1 MAKNKKPV
9 VKDMKE
15 IASLKASTPGAL
27 PGPAAPFD
35 IDKASE
41 GPQETIELDNEDV
54 GLDDDSEFNVEEND
68 DGSATITASDDDDGV
83 SENMKDFDVNLAT
96 ILDPNDLDELAE
108 RYLQL
113 IEQDEESRK
122 ERDKQQADGFR
133 RAGLGGPAPG
143 GADFEG
149 ASRVTHPIL
158 SQSYVDFSAASIKE
172 LFPPQG
178 PVRTHIVGKITDEK
192 IEKANRKRDFMNHQL
207 TQEIPEYR
215 DELEILLTQLPA
227 GGSQF
232 MKVYWS
238 KAMGRATVEFVPID
252 DFILPYNAKSYRK
265 AQRKF
270 HRLHRAQWEYDRD
283 VEAGMYVDVEAR
295 PQPPGSMM
303 DQTKSSQQTDKIE
316 GKNAGDVVED
326 SEYEFFEG
334 SVLESTFDDPLRP
347 KGRDAPYII
356 TIDSGSRKVLSL
368 YRNWA
373 EDDKKLEEL
382 KYIVKF
388 GFIPWRGAYD
398 IGLPHL
404 IGDLSSAM
412 TGALRALLDSA
423 HIQNS
428 ATAIKLKGRPGGQ
441 TVSINPTQVG
451 EIDAIGGDD
460 IRKVMMPIQFNGP
473 SPVLL
478 QLLGYLTTAAESV
491 VSTSDEKIADGGTNM
506 PVGTT
511 IALIEQG
518 AKTYSSIH
526 ARLHHSQAECMEIL
540 HRINRDNLPA
550 KTKYGSDDEDVISNK
565 DFEGPMDIQPV
576 SDPNIFS
583 ETQRF
588 AQIQAVIALK
598 TQFPGALNDGKILT
612 RMLQLM
618 KLPDYKDLLNTPPDP
633 KPTNPVSENVM
644 MAMGKPT
651 MAFPEQ
657 DHLAHIQVHLDFLR
671 HPMFGANPLIAKVLI
686 PPMLEHVKQ
695 HMLFYYADLM
705 RLQGR
710 SELGE
715 PIEKRAREDK
725 TWQGD
730 RDISEALA
738 KASPITFKA
747 IESTMQGIPPVLQK
761 AQELM
766 QKLMQP
772 PPPSDPQTMVAMK
785 ELEQR
790 STEHQ
795 ADTQLA
801 TRRLQLQGQ
810 KQATDQQNKATSQAA
825 AANKTQMQIGAT
837 QENAQLEAQTEIQV
851 QTMKDETEIDKTAR
865 NNATALDIAAMEGRD
880 NRLTDGGS
888 MGD

>member
-1 MAKNKKPV
+1 MAKNKKPPV
-9 VKDMKE
+9 TDMKE
-15 IASLKASTPGAL
+15 IAGLKSATPGAL
-27 PGPAAPFD
+27 PAAAAPFD
-35 IDKASE
+35 TDKESESPTEQLEID
-41 GPQETIELDNEDV
+41 DEDV
-54 GLDDDSEFNVEEND
+54 GIDDADSEFHIEENE
-68 DGSATITASDDDDGV
+68 DGSATV
-83 SENMKDFDVNLAT
+83 SGKDKEIEGAKDFDANLAEVLPSDV
-96 ILDPNDLDELAE
+96 LDTLAE

-113 IEQDEESRK
+113 IDQDEEARK

-149 ASRVTHPIL
+149 ASRVTHPVL
-158 SQSYVDFSAASIKE
+158 SKSYVDFSAASIKE
-172 LFPPQG
+172 LFPPSG
-178 PVRTHIVGKITDEK
+178 PVRTHITGKITDEK
-192 IEKANRKRDFMNHQL
+192 IDKANRKRDFMNFQL
-207 TQEIPEYR
+207 TKEIPEYR

-252 DFILPYNAKSYRK
+252 EFILPYNAKSYKK

-283 VEAGMYVDVEAR
+283 VAAGMYVDVEAR
-295 PQPPGSMM
+295 PNPPGSMM
-303 DQTKSSQQTDKIE
+303 DQTKSSQQADKIE
-316 GKNAGDVVED
+316 GKDSGEVMED
-326 SEYEFFEG
+326 SEYTFYEG
-334 SVLESTFDDPLRP
+334 GVLENSFDDPLRP
-347 KGRDAPYII
+347 EDREAPYII
-356 TIDSGSRKVLSL
+356 TIDSGSRKILSL
-368 YRNWA
+368 YRNWD
-373 EDDKKLEEL
+373 EKDEKCEEL
-382 KYIVKF
+382 QYIVKF

-404 IGDLSSAM
+404 IGDLSAAM

-428 ATAIKLKGRPGGQ
+428 ATAMKLKGRPGGE

-451 EIDAIGGDD
+451 EIDALGQDD

-478 QLLGYLTTAAESV
+478 QLLGYLTTAAEGV
-491 VSTSDEKIADGGTNM
+491 VTTSEEKIADAGGNM

-540 HRINRDNLPA
+540 HRINRDHLPS

-565 DFEGPMDIQPV
+565 DFDGPMDIQPV

-588 AQIQAVIALK
+588 AQIQAVISLK

-633 KPTNPVSENVM
+633 KPTHPVSENVM

-657 DHLAHIQVHLDFLR
+657 DHLAHLQVHLDFLQN
-671 HPMFGANPLIAKVLI
+671 PMFGSNPMIAKTFI
-686 PPMLEHVKQ
+686 PAVLEHVKQ

-710 SELGE
+710 EELGE
-715 PIEKRAREDK
+715 PIEERARKDK
-725 TWQGD
+725 TWQSD

-747 IESTMQGIPPVLQK
+747 IEHTMSGIPPVLQK

-766 QKLMQP
+766 QKLMTP
-772 PPPSDPQTMVAMK
+772 PPPADPQSMVAMK

-790 STEHQ
+790 AQEHQ
-795 ADTQLA
+795 ADSQLA
-801 TRRLQLQGQ
+801 EKRLELQGQ
-810 KQATDQQNKATSQAA
+810 KQQTDAQIKAANQQAA
-825 AANKTQMQIGAT
+825 ATKTQAQQSLT
-837 QENAQLEAQTEIQV
+837 QTNAELEAQTEIQV

-865 NNATALDIAAMEGRD
+865 NNATALDIAAMEGR
-880 NRLTDGGS
+880 NSHLTDGGS
-888 MGD
+888 MGEK